1 MEKKSV
7 VKQKLEEVFKFR
19 KSKSLINLSNILNS
33 MDLSCLINEQKD
45 FCEIKLGEKE
55 LFSALKS
62 MPNNKTPG
70 NDGQTKS
77 FMKHF
82 RTN

>member
-1 MEKKSV
+1 
-7 VKQKLEEVFKFR
+7 
-19 KSKSLINLSNILNS
+19 

>member
-1 MEKKSV
+1 
-7 VKQKLEEVFKFR
+7 
-19 KSKSLINLSNILNS
+19 

-45 FCEIKLGEKE
+45 FCEIKLGEKG

-62 MPNNKTPG
+62 MPNSKTPR